1 MLNVYFEKILS
12 IAIIA
17 FLLFMILNHLYR
29 RYYLEGF
36 ETEPP
41 ASEEPKVSEQTVPE
55 PKVSEQTVPEQT
67 VPEPKVSEQT
77 VPEPKVS
84 EQTVPEQTPISTDS
98 ETDTDKATTMADLFE
113 KVNKQMDM
121 IRTLKLSEKLVPVNI
136 DKKVP
141 EHSIILANLK
151 LLINNGVNKNELDL
165 KEIYDKYIGNKAI
178 ALLTSDIN
186 SVDLEQPHED
196 LEATFLSRTKAVV
209 DGHQKIIDKILENK
223 SKE

>member
-1 MLNVYFEKILS
+1 MLNVYFEKFLS
-12 IAIIA
+12 VAIIA

-36 ETEPP
+36 EDKLTD
-41 ASEEPKVSEQTVPE
+41 EEPKVSESTAEVSRAEEPKVSGEEPKVSGEE
-55 PKVSEQTVPEQT
+55 PKVSES
-67 VPEPKVSEQT
+67 KVSESG
-77 VPEPKVS
+77 VSGEEP
-84 EQTVPEQTPISTDS
+84 PISTDS
-98 ETDTDKATTMADLFE
+98 DTDTDKATTMADLFE
-113 KVNKQMDM
+113 KVNKQMDI

-141 EHSIILANLK
+141 EHAIILANLK
-151 LLINNGVNKNELDL
+151 LLINNGVNKNEVDL
-165 KEIYDKYIGNKAI
+165 KEIYNKYIGNKAI

-186 SVDLEQPHED
+186 SIDLEKPQEK
-196 LEATFLSRTKAVV
+196 LEQTFLSRTKSVV

>member
-12 IAIIA
+12 VAIIA

-36 ETEPP
+36 EEKLTD
-41 ASEEPKVSEQTVPE
+41 EEPKVSESTAEVSRAEEPKVSGEE
-55 PKVSEQTVPEQT
+55 PKVSES
-67 VPEPKVSEQT
+67 KVSES
-77 VPEPKVS
+77 KVS
-84 EQTVPEQTPISTDS
+84 GEELPISTDS
-98 ETDTDKATTMADLFE
+98 DTDTDKATTMADLFE
-113 KVNKQMDM
+113 KVNKQMDI

-141 EHSIILANLK
+141 EHAIILANLK
-151 LLINNGVNKNELDL
+151 LLINNGVNKNEVDL
-165 KEIYDKYIGNKAI
+165 KEIYNKYIGNKAI

-186 SVDLEQPHED
+186 SIDLEKPQEK
-196 LEATFLSRTKAVV
+196 LEQTFLSRTKSVV

>member
-1 MLNVYFEKILS
+1 MLNVYFEKFLS

-36 ETEPP
+36 ESEPP
-41 ASEEPKVSEQTVPE
+41 ASEEPNVPEPKASEPKVPE
-55 PKVSEQTVPEQT
+55 PKVP
-67 VPEPKVSEQT
+67 
-77 VPEPKVS
+77 

>member
-17 FLLFMILNHLYR
+17 FLLFMILHHLYK

-36 ETEPP
+36 ETAESSTEPE
-41 ASEEPKVSEQTVPE
+41 AKEEVVEPKTQAPSAQESKKEESTNASPQLASAAAQPVDPMPQL
-55 PKVSEQTVPEQT
+55 
-67 VPEPKVSEQT
+67 
-77 VPEPKVS
+77 
-84 EQTVPEQTPISTDS
+84 PITTDS
-98 ETDTDKATTMADLFE
+98 ETDTDKATAMADLFE

-121 IRTLKLSEKLVPVNI
+121 IRTFKLSEKLVPVNI

-141 EHSIILANLK
+141 EHAIILANLK

-178 ALLTSDIN
+178 MLLTSDIN
-186 SVDLEQPHED
+186 SIDMEKPQED

>member
-41 ASEEPKVSEQTVPE
+41 ASE
-55 PKVSEQTVPEQT
+55 
-67 VPEPKVSEQT
+67 EPKVSEQT

>member
-1 MLNVYFEKILS
+1 MLNVYFEKFLS

-36 ETEPP
+36 EAEPP
-41 ASEEPKVSEQTVPE
+41 ASEEPKVPE
-55 PKVSEQTVPEQT
+55 PKVP
-67 VPEPKVSEQT
+67 
-77 VPEPKVS
+77 

>member
-1 MLNVYFEKILS
+1 MYNIYITMLNVYFEKILS

-41 ASEEPKVSEQTVPE
+41 ASE
-55 PKVSEQTVPEQT
+55 
-67 VPEPKVSEQT
+67 EPKVSEQT

>member
-1 MLNVYFEKILS
+1 MYNIYITMLNVYFEKFLS

-36 ETEPP
+36 EAEPP
-41 ASEEPKVSEQTVPE
+41 ASEEPKVPE
-55 PKVSEQTVPEQT
+55 PKVP
-67 VPEPKVSEQT
+67 
-77 VPEPKVS
+77 